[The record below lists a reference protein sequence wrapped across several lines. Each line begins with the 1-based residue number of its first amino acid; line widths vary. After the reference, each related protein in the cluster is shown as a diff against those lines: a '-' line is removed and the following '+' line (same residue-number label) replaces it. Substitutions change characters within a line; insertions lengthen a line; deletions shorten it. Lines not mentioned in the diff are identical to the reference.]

1 MGGFNG
7 LWGLGD
13 CLVLRKSSINVSNN
27 CKVVICEGQVELM
40 KTTKVLLTYILYV
53 KDCKDR

>member
-13 CLVLRKSSINVSNN
+13 CLVLRKRSINVSNN

-40 KTTKVLLTYILYV
+40 KTTKSTSNIYTICEGLQG
-53 KDCKDR
+53 